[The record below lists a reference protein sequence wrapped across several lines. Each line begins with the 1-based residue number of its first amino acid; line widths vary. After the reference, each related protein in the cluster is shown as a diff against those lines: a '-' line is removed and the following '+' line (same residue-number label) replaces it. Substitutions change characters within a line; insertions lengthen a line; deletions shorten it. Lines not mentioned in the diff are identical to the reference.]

1 MGLNRYG
8 IISIVALIGLAPV
21 AYWVEGSKWAA
32 GYAAATAKVGEM
44 KFLQMLAA
52 GGLFYHLYNQL
63 AYQALEGI
71 DPTTF
76 SVGNTMKRCVT
87 LRPHPPSPALTRPHP
102 PPEDSIAP

>member
-1 MGLNRYG
+1 M
-8 IISIVALIGLAPV
+8 
-21 AYWVEGSKWAA
+21 EGSKWAA

-76 SVGNTMKRCVT
+76 SVGNTMKRCAF
-87 LRPHPPSPALTRPHP
+87 RPHPGVDPPHP
-102 PPEDSIAP
+102 HPDAPGMRVG